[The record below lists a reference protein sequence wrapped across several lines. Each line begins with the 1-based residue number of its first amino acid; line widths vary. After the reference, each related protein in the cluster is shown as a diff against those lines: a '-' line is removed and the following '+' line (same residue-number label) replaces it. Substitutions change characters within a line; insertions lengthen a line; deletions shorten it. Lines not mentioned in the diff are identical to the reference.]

1 MNVKFTGA
9 KKGSA
14 FLWGW
19 VCVLF
24 LMGCSKEDDGP
35 KEDVNSWI
43 YKTMESYYLWN
54 EEIPEKANLDFS
66 QSPDNFFRSL
76 LSDQDGKLDFK
87 GQRLLFS
94 TIENKE
100 TTKAIDGTDSYGFD
114 FVPYSVNQ
122 NSFYWCLVLYVYP
135 GSPAAEAGLQRG
147 DWINGLN
154 GRVNNI
160 TDYSA
165 LKKGASAV
173 FTLARYDADKKGL
186 TFTRTIEVQSSRP
199 VEKNPFLKDSVYYF
213 DEIGKRVGYLVYNS
227 FTSGPE
233 GQKDLYDTR
242 MRQLFTRFKSAAV
255 NEFILDLRYN
265 GGGLVSS
272 AQLLASFLAP
282 SNALGKVFC
291 QTEYNKN
298 HTDENVATL
307 FKKSS
312 EVSNANLNL
321 QRLYVLVDE
330 YTASA
335 SELVINSL
343 IPYMNRDNITLIGLR
358 TLGKTVGSRAFGE
371 KEGHGWILHP
381 IIFRIYNADH
391 TADYGNGFEPD
402 VYLDELEFGANV
414 QPYGNVKDAC
424 LNKAL
429 TLITGRTF
437 KSTSPASSVSEDVCP
452 LRPSFV
458 RGDWGWLFD
467 KGTAE

>member
-1 MNVKFTGA
+1 MNLKFAGG
-9 KKGSA
+9 KKRSA
-14 FLWGW
+14 FLWAW

-24 LMGCSKEDDGP
+24 LVGCSKEDDGP

-43 YKTMESYYLWN
+43 YKTMKSYYLWN
-54 EEIPEKANLDFS
+54 DEIPGEANLDFS

-94 TIENKE
+94 TIENKG
-100 TTKAIDGTDSYGFD
+100 TTKAIDGTDSYGFE

-160 TDYSA
+160 TDYSV
-165 LKKGASAV
+165 LRKGASTV

-186 TFTRTIEVQSSRP
+186 AFTRTLEVSSSRS

-213 DEIGKRVGYLVYNS
+213 DEVGKRVGYLVYNS

-233 GQKDLYDTR
+233 GQSGLYDTR
-242 MRQLFTRFKSAAV
+242 MKQLFTRFKSAAV

-272 AQLLASFLAP
+272 AQLLASLLAP
-282 SNALGKVFC
+282 ANALGKVFC

-298 HTDENVATL
+298 HTGENEATL

-312 EVSNANLNL
+312 EIANANLNL

-335 SELVINSL
+335 SELVINCL
-343 IPYMNRDNITLIGLR
+343 IPYMSRDHITLIGVR

-371 KEGHGWILHP
+371 KEGYGWILHP

-391 TADYGNGFEPD
+391 AADYGGGFEPD
-402 VYLDELEFGANV
+402 VYLDELEFGAHV
-414 QPYGNVKDAC
+414 QPYGNVKDAY

-437 KSTSPASSVSEDVCP
+437 KSTPPVSSVSEDISP
-452 LRPSFV
+452 LRPSFAC
-458 RGDWGWLFD
+458 GEWGWLLD
-467 KGTAE
+467 NRAGE